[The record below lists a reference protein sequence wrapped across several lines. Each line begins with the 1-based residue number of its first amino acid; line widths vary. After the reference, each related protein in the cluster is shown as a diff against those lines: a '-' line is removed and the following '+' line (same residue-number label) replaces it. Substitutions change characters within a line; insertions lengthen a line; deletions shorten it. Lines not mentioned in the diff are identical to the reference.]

1 MKTDQQ
7 QLRDYLLGRL
17 PEDLATEMDTRLF
30 ASNELNRE
38 LQDEQDSLIE
48 DFVYSRLTSVEEDA
62 FQAQCARSQMLQEK
76 VRSFRVFLSAIERLP
91 DAKPSPLTFRFQQLL
106 GILSP
111 ALALLLCFASFLYTR
126 ELRRNALLSSQLLAS
141 SRTDGSNAATN
152 EDGRATVVAFLS
164 ANVPRGA
171 STAPEVKVPATAH
184 LLELQVELQPSPSEE
199 TDWDVELLHDT
210 EVVWTSAHVPL
221 HRIGQEAFLSLPI
234 DTGSIR
240 TGSYVVRYSLHAD
253 HGAAQSRP
261 FHLVK

>member
-91 DAKPSPLTFRFQQLL
+91 DAKPSPLTLRFQQLL

-199 TDWDVELLHDT
+199 TDWDVELCTTPKSSGRPLTSHCIELGRKPFSLCRSIQAPSAPARTSFDIRCTQTT
-210 EVVWTSAHVPL
+210 EQPNPGH
-221 HRIGQEAFLSLPI
+221 
-234 DTGSIR
+234 SI
-240 TGSYVVRYSLHAD
+240 
-253 HGAAQSRP
+253 
-261 FHLVK
+261 

>member
-91 DAKPSPLTFRFQQLL
+91 DAKPSPLTLRFQQLL

-184 LLELQVELQPSPSEE
+184 LLELQVEPIGTWNCCTTPKSSGRPLTSHCIELGRKPFSLCRSIQAPSAPARTSFDIRCTQTTEQPNPG
-199 TDWDVELLHDT
+199 H
-210 EVVWTSAHVPL
+210 
-221 HRIGQEAFLSLPI
+221 
-234 DTGSIR
+234 SI
-240 TGSYVVRYSLHAD
+240 
-253 HGAAQSRP
+253 
-261 FHLVK
+261 